1 MSTADRLRLRLEAG
15 RCDTL
20 TVSRIFPAATPLA
33 SALLWAAAL
42 MVEPGP
48 YVPAAVFLIGIGV
61 IAMATVGVVGTILVG
76 GRWAQRLTLSAQG
89 VTLVIATV
97 RPLDI
102 WWVIALAMTVAAVV
116 SVLVGP
122 ARTGFREL
130 PSATGPP
137 ERSVLVMLML
147 LATPALMGLMSYEAT
162 TAATTIVGLSG
173 PLVAFWYSRVLPGGY
188 YVLRL
193 GWPAIAI
200 GLAFAQEPAAAAASV
215 AWGTAVTVAAWHPSV
230 RVAFYPPRQRGEAF
244 PIPAELAP
252 SEILGAADVDSQG
265 QPR

>member
-1 MSTADRLRLRLEAG
+1 MR
-15 RCDTL
+15 
-20 TVSRIFPAATPLA
+20 RIVLAATPLA
-33 SALLWAAAL
+33 SALLWVAAL
-42 MVEPGP
+42 MAEPGP
-48 YVPAAVFLIGIGV
+48 YLPAAVFLIGIGV
-61 IAMATVGVVGTILVG
+61 VAMATAGVVGMVLVG

-89 VTLVIATV
+89 ATLVIAAL

-122 ARTGFREL
+122 IWTGFRKL

-137 ERSVLVMLML
+137 QRSVLVMVML
-147 LATPALMGLMSYEAT
+147 LATPALMGLVSYEGTTVAT
-162 TAATTIVGLSG
+162 MIVGLSG

-200 GLAFAQEPAAAAASV
+200 GLAFGQESV
-215 AWGTAVTVAAWHPSV
+215 AAVASAALGTAVTVAAWHPSV
-230 RVAFYPPRQRGEAF
+230 RVAFYPPRQRGATF
-244 PIPAELAP
+244 PIPPELAP
-252 SEILGAADVDSQG
+252 AEILGAADIDDRG
-265 QPR
+265 KPR